1 MWELKNGVNK
11 MKGYLITTGTVT
23 YALKGRDIL
32 RKKGFKANVEKAA
45 TEEKNMGC
53 GYQVAVY
60 GDIDSAEQIL
70 RNAGV
75 KILKI
80 SEMKN

>member
-1 MWELKNGVNK
+1 

-32 RKKGFKANVEKAA
+32 RKKGYKSNVEKVS
-45 TEEKNMGC
+45 TKENNLGC
-53 GYQVAVY
+53 GYSIKVY
-60 GDIDSAEQIL
+60 GDIKIIEQIL
-70 RNAGV
+70 KNNGV

-80 SEMKN
+80 SEIDN

>member
-1 MWELKNGVNK
+1 

-32 RKKGFKANVEKAA
+32 RKKGFKASVDKTSTNE
-45 TEEKNMGC
+45 NNLGC
-53 GYQVAVY
+53 GYSIKIY
-60 GDIDSAEQIL
+60 GDINNAERIL
-70 RNAGV
+70 RSNGV

-80 SEMKN
+80 SEITN

>member
-1 MWELKNGVNK
+1 

-32 RKKGFKANVEKAA
+32 RKKGFKANVEKLS
-45 TEEKNMGC
+45 TDEKDIGC
-53 GYQVAVY
+53 GYSIAVY
-60 GDIDSAEQIL
+60 GDINKAENIL

-80 SEMKN
+80 SEIKK

>member
-1 MWELKNGVNK
+1 

-32 RKKGFKANVEKAA
+32 RKKGFKANVEKISSR
-45 TEEKNMGC
+45 ENNLGC
-53 GYQVAVY
+53 GYSIKAY
-60 GDIDSAEQIL
+60 GDIKNIEPIL
-70 RNAGV
+70 RNSGV

-80 SEMKN
+80 SEITN

>member
-1 MWELKNGVNK
+1 

-32 RKKGFKANVEKAA
+32 RKKGFKANIERI
-45 TEEKNMGC
+45 TSGENNMGC
-53 GYQVAVY
+53 GYSVAVY
-60 GDIDSAEQIL
+60 GDIKTAEQLL
-70 RNAGV
+70 RNSGV

-80 SEMKN
+80 SEIKN